1 VSEREERE
9 ARERRGKKE
18 RESNVMESWKRTFC
32 FVVTVLF
39 LILSLFLNKVLDYCI
54 NMVYFVINVLSYLFL
69 LMAKLL
75 LLFEFV
81 MVEILP

>member
-1 VSEREERE
+1 
-9 ARERRGKKE
+9 
-18 RESNVMESWKRTFC
+18 
-32 FVVTVLF
+32 
-39 LILSLFLNKVLDYCI
+39 
-54 NMVYFVINVLSYLFL
+54 MVYFVVNVLSYLFL